1 MKHYFD
7 VDQQLHHQLAKQWM
21 KTAPGHVAWI
31 IVTVLLLL
39 FGVYVGGSSYMT
51 FCVEALNP
59 DIVPMMT
66 MASVMF
72 GLLASVPALFPYKI
86 WRIVKGGQLYYMKE
100 MQLYC
105 DDKTLYFAY
114 HPRQD
119 RHFPQSIL
127 TNFIAFSDIQKVC
140 IERASKLVT
149 VIGES
154 QYVLRRTVLNQEYQQ
169 DTSRGQFD
177 KWKSFRFFLC
187 MKDSDIFLDVL
198 AKHNIRIE
206 YV

>member
-1 MKHYFD
+1 I
-7 VDQQLHHQLAKQWM
+7 A
-21 KTAPGHVAWI
+21 
-31 IVTVLLLL
+31 TVLLLL
-39 FGVYVGGSSYMT
+39 FGVYVGGSTYIA

-105 DDKTLYFAY
+105 DDQTLYLSY
-114 HPRQD
+114 HPRHD

-127 TNFIAFSDIQKVC
+127 TNFIAFGDIQKVGM
-140 IERASKLVT
+140 ERASKLVT

-154 QYVLRRTVLNQEYQQ
+154 QYVLQRVVLNQEYQE
-169 DTSRGQFD
+169 DTSRGQ
-177 KWKSFRFFLC
+177 
-187 MKDSDIFLDVL
+187 
-198 AKHNIRIE
+198 
-206 YV
+206 